1 MPFTI
6 FKLMQVLWEDIM
18 RKRMYFM
25 RKECCL
31 EQRTRGKNVG
41 VEDRIGGIPKRAFR
55 DKRSEEGQRRA
66 SVERRCPLLPL
77 KP

>member
-1 MPFTI
+1 
-6 FKLMQVLWEDIM
+6 
-18 RKRMYFM
+18 M

-55 DKRSEEGQRRA
+55 DQRSEEGQRRA